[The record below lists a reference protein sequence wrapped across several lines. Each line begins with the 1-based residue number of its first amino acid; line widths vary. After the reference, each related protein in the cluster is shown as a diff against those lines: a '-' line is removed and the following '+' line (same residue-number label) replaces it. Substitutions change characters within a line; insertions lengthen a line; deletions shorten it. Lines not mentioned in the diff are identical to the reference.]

1 MAQEKQLPELVGE
14 FVELSKQ
21 YVRERTLEP
30 AKALGRLGGFGFA
43 AGLLFVLAALFLSVA
58 VMRTIVWALPDGAI
72 WSGFGY
78 VLSAMALLGI
88 AGAVMWRAAK

>member
-1 MAQEKQLPELVGE
+1 MAKEKQLPELVGE
-14 FVELSKQ
+14 FVDLSKQ

-30 AKALGRLGGFGFA
+30 AKALGRLGGFGVA
-43 AGLLFVLAALFLSVA
+43 AGVVFVLAALFLSVA

-78 VLSAMALLGI
+78 VLSAILLLGV
-88 AGAVMWRAAK
+88 AGAVMWRATK

>member
-1 MAQEKQLPELVGE
+1 MAQDKQLPELVGE

-21 YVRERTLEP
+21 YVRERTVEP

-43 AGLLFVLAALFLSVA
+43 AGLLFTLAALFLAVA
-58 VMRTIVWALPDGAI
+58 AMRTIVWALPDGAI

-78 VLSAMALLGI
+78 VLSAIALLGV
-88 AGAVMWRAAK
+88 AGVVMWRATR